1 MKPVLFLKQFSCR
14 CCHSRPGLKQKK
26 QKHGNSISS
35 PCTKTSLEELIAACL
50 KHDNYAL
57 WALAP
62 TLLNAPLSRLP
73 PSPVLFS
80 PDNPCLSSCRLT
92 RLYLPPCHTLH
103 HWKKKKSLIHIPP
116 PPASTLLR
124 GESTKAFCSSGDAAR
139 AVFLTAAYPP
149 SPLLAK
155 HRHQTVSIK
164 PKQVPLTERPLF
176 RLCGVHT

>member
-1 MKPVLFLKQFSCR
+1 MPSHPSL
-14 CCHSRPGLKQKK
+14 
-26 QKHGNSISS
+26 S
-35 PCTKTSLEELIAACL
+35 PTVSHTPSLE
-50 KHDNYAL
+50 
-57 WALAP
+57 
-62 TLLNAPLSRLP
+62 
-73 PSPVLFS
+73 
-80 PDNPCLSSCRLT
+80 
-92 RLYLPPCHTLH
+92 
-103 HWKKKKSLIHIPP
+103 KKKSLIHIPP

-176 RLCGVHT
+176 RLCGVHTWASVAWTRYRLAPNAQVDGAIKTHIKDAFFHSDGWKCHGCSTEKCQTDTVSCSHRSQRCSLASKLSFPFQL